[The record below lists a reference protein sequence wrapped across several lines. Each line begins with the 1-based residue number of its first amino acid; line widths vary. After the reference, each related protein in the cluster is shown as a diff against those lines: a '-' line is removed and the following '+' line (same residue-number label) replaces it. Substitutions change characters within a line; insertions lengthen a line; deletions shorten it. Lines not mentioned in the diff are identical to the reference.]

1 MRDDRS
7 DLTAVVAIGLAGVV
21 ELVTAVGGGG
31 AAVALVDR
39 WRYRGRPRLDVAEL
53 AQKIAA
59 ETLQHASTE
68 INRAWQ
74 AADRYQQQM
83 IALRSEHEQQLE
95 ELRGEIRE
103 LRRRLDALGEEKV
116 RLVTRLRAAE
126 QTPG

>member
-1 MRDDRS
+1 M
-7 DLTAVVAIGLAGVV
+7 
-21 ELVTAVGGGG
+21 
-31 AAVALVDR
+31 
-39 WRYRGRPRLDVAEL
+39 AEL